1 MSFREVYEAVFD
13 TDGNIKACGRE
24 ACKRL
29 IIYIKDRFHAT
40 VGNISTGFITDVD
53 TIRSLYL
60 IDR

>member
-1 MSFREVYEAVFD
+1 MSFKEFYEAVFD
-13 TDGNIKACGRE
+13 ADGNIKACGRE

-29 IIYIKDRFHAT
+29 IIYVKDRFHAT
-40 VGNISTGFITDVD
+40 VGNASTGFITDVD

>member
-1 MSFREVYEAVFD
+1 MSFREAYEAVFD

-24 ACKRL
+24 SCKRL

-40 VGNISTGFITDVD
+40 VGNASTGFITDVD

>member
-13 TDGNIKACGRE
+13 ADGNIKACGRE

-29 IIYIKDRFHAT
+29 IVYVRDRFHAT
-40 VGNISTGFITDVD
+40 VDNVTTGFITDAD
-53 TIRSLYL
+53 TIKSLYL